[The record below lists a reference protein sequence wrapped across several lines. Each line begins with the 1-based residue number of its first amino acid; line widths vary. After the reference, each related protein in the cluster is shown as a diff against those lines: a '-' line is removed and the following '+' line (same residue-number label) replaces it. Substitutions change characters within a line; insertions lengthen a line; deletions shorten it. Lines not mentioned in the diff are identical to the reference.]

1 MADRAATR
9 RISYKTTRSFDLPE
23 AVGEQD
29 QPISQQRGLAT
40 PSIRHRGLG
49 ASGLIKGTWYL
60 GHLI

>member
-1 MADRAATR
+1 MTG
-9 RISYKTTRSFDLPE
+9 RIQE
-23 AVGEQD
+23 